1 MNKKNFTKSIIRQHD
16 GYVTVTTITKDF
28 IIVPRVVGY
37 DYIPRE
43 KFSKAK
49 KNEY

>member
-1 MNKKNFTKSIIRQHD
+1 MNKKNFTESIIRQHD

-37 DYIPRE
+37 DYIPRNYLN
-43 KFSKAK
+43 K
-49 KNEY
+49 KNDNI

>member
-1 MNKKNFTKSIIRQHD
+1 MNKKNYTESIIRQYD

-43 KFSKAK
+43 HLSKAK
-49 KNEY
+49 RK

>member
-1 MNKKNFTKSIIRQHD
+1 MNKKNFTESIIRQHD

-37 DYIPRE
+37 DYIPRNHLN
-43 KFSKAK
+43 K
-49 KNEY
+49 KNDNI